1 MDRRRRYVAAAAAMS
16 GLAIALSAAAAPI
29 LAADQSVTIE
39 GFAFSPATVTV
50 NVGDTVTWTNNDGTA
65 HTATGSG
72 FDTGNIAGGASDSV
86 TFQSAGSFDYVC
98 SIHPQMTGTVVVQAA
113 GGGGG
118 GGGGGGAGA
127 TAPPTDTATGG
138 HDPDSGWLTA
148 TLAILGLVM
157 VAGTVATDLFLRRR
171 SKG

>member
-1 MDRRRRYVAAAAAMS
+1 MDRRRGYVVAATAMS
-16 GLAIALSAAAAPI
+16 GLAIALSVAAASV
-29 LAADQSVTIE
+29 LAADQAVTIE

-50 NVGDTVTWTNNDGTA
+50 SVGDSVTWTNNDGTA

-72 FDTGNIAGGASDSV
+72 FDTGNIAGGASGSV
-86 TFQSAGSFDYVC
+86 TFQSAGSFDYAC

-113 GGGGG
+113 AGGG
-118 GGGGGGAGA
+118 GGGGGGA
-127 TAPPTDTATGG
+127 TAPPTDMVPAPEGSDG
-138 HDPDSGWLTA
+138 GWLTA

-157 VAGTVATDLFLRRR
+157 VAGTIATDLLLRRR

>member
-16 GLAIALSAAAAPI
+16 GLAIALS
-29 LAADQSVTIE
+29 LAATQVRAANQTVTIE
-39 GFAFSPATVTV
+39 GFAFTPATVTV
-50 NVGDTVTWTNNDGTA
+50 NVGDSVTWTNNDGTA

-72 FDTGNIAGGASDSV
+72 FDTGNIAGGASNSV
-86 TFQSAGSFDYVC
+86 TFQSAGSFDYAC

-118 GGGGGGAGA
+118 GDGAGA

-138 HDPDSGWLTA
+138 HDPNSGWLTA